1 MHWEWLGHYIPLL
14 VHGLYLTIILWI
26 GSVVI
31 GGIMSVPI
39 ALVQVTGP
47 WWLKYPAR
55 AYCTFMRGTPLLIQL
70 WLIYYGIGS
79 LFPGI
84 PGIRTS
90 FLWPILKEGFYYA
103 VLAFSLNF
111 AGYIGEI
118 LRGAFLGVPKG
129 ELEAARA
136 IGMSPFMVLRRVWLP
151 RAVLQSLPTLAGEIV
166 GQMKATPLAYT
177 ITVMDLM
184 GAKAKITSDTYI
196 MYEPLI
202 LVAVI
207 YMILT
212 FFITQAFGYVE
223 KLIPQRR

>member
-14 VHGLYLTIILWI
+14 VHGLYLTIVLWVA
-26 GSVVI
+26 SVVI

-55 AYCTFMRGTPLLIQL
+55 GYCTFMRGTPLLIQL
-70 WLIYYGIGS
+70 WLIYYGVGS

-103 VLAFSLNF
+103 ILAYSLNF

-118 LRGAFLGVPKG
+118 MRGALLGVPRG

-136 IGMSPFMVLRRVWLP
+136 IGMSPFKVLRRVWLP

-212 FFITQAFGYVE
+212 YFITRAFGYLE

>member
-14 VHGLYLTIILWI
+14 VHGLYLTVILWVA
-26 GSVVI
+26 SVVI
-31 GGIMSVPI
+31 GGVMSVPI

-55 AYCTFMRGTPLLIQL
+55 GYCTFMRGTPLLIQL

-103 VLAFSLNF
+103 ILAYSLNF
-111 AGYIGEI
+111 AGYVGEI
-118 LRGAFLGVPKG
+118 MRGALLGVPRG

-136 IGMSPFMVLRRVWLP
+136 IGMSPFKVLRRVWLP

-207 YMILT
+207 YMVLT

>member
-1 MHWEWLGHYIPLL
+1 MNWEWLPHYIPLL
-14 VHGLYLTIILWI
+14 VHGLYLTIVLWLV
-26 GSVVI
+26 SVVI
-31 GGIMSVPI
+31 GGVLSVPI

-55 AYCTFMRGTPLLIQL
+55 GYCTFMRGTPLLIQL

-103 VLAFSLNF
+103 ILAYSLNF
-111 AGYIGEI
+111 AGYVGEI

-136 IGMSPFMVLRRVWLP
+136 IGMSPFKVLRRVWLP

-196 MYEPLI
+196 LYEPLI

-212 FFITQAFGYVE
+212 FFLTQAFGYVE

>member
-1 MHWEWLGHYIPLL
+1 
-14 VHGLYLTIILWI
+14 
-26 GSVVI
+26 VVI

-55 AYCTFMRGTPLLIQL
+55 GYCTFMRGTPLLIQL

-90 FLWPILKEGFYYA
+90 FLWPILREGFYYA

>member
-14 VHGLYLTIILWI
+14 VHGLYLTIVLWVA
-26 GSVVI
+26 SVVI

-47 WWLKYPAR
+47 WWLKHPAR
-55 AYCTFMRGTPLLIQL
+55 GYCTFMRGTPLLIQL
-70 WLIYYGIGS
+70 WLIYYGVGS

-103 VLAFSLNF
+103 ILAYSLNF

-118 LRGAFLGVPKG
+118 MRGALLGVPRG

-136 IGMSPFMVLRRVWLP
+136 IGMSPFKVLRRVWLP

-212 FFITQAFGYVE
+212 YFITRAFGYLE

>member
-1 MHWEWLGHYIPLL
+1 MRWEWLPHYIPLL
-14 VHGLYLTIILWI
+14 THGLYLTIVLWI
-26 GSVVI
+26 SSVVI
-31 GGIMSVPI
+31 GGILSVPI
-39 ALVQVTGP
+39 ALAQVSGP
-47 WWLKYPAR
+47 WWLRIPAR
-55 AYCTFMRGTPLLIQL
+55 GYCTFMRGTPLLIQL
-70 WLIYYGIGS
+70 WLLYYGIGS

-84 PGIRTS
+84 PGIRSS
-90 FLWPILKEGFYYA
+90 FLWPILREGFYYA
-103 VLAFSLNF
+103 ILAYSLNF
-111 AGYIGEI
+111 AGYVAEI
-118 LRGAFLGVPKG
+118 MRGALLGVPKG

-136 IGMSPFMVLRRVWLP
+136 IGMSPFKVLRRVWLP

-207 YMILT
+207 YMFLT
-212 FFITQAFGYVE
+212 FFITQAFGYIE

>member
-1 MHWEWLGHYIPLL
+1 MHWEWLPHYIPLL
-14 VHGLYLTIILWI
+14 FHGLYLTVVLWI
-26 GSVVI
+26 VSVI
-31 GGIMSVPI
+31 FGGMLSVPI
-39 ALVQVTGP
+39 ALAQVSGP
-47 WWLKYPAR
+47 WWLRIPAR
-55 AYCTFMRGTPLLIQL
+55 SYCTFMRGTPLLIQL
-70 WLIYYGIGS
+70 WLLYYGVGS

-84 PGIRTS
+84 PGIRSS

-103 VLAFSLNF
+103 ILAYSLNF
-111 AGYIGEI
+111 AGYVGEI
-118 LRGAFLGVPKG
+118 MRGAFLGVPKG

-136 IGMSPFMVLRRVWLP
+136 FGMSPIKVLFRVWLP
-151 RAVLQSLPTLAGEIV
+151 RAVYQVLPTLAGEIV

-202 LVAVI
+202 LIAVI

-212 FFITQAFGYVE
+212 FILTQAFGYVE
-223 KLIPQRR
+223 KLIPQKR

>member
-1 MHWEWLGHYIPLL
+1 MHWEWLPHYIPLL
-14 VHGLYLTIILWI
+14 FHGLYLTVVLWI
-26 GSVVI
+26 VSVI
-31 GGIMSVPI
+31 FGGMLSVPI
-39 ALVQVTGP
+39 ALAQVAGP
-47 WWLKYPAR
+47 WWLRIPAR

-70 WLIYYGIGS
+70 WLLYYGVGS

-84 PGIRTS
+84 PGIRSS

-103 VLAFSLNF
+103 ILAYSLNF
-111 AGYIGEI
+111 AGYVGEI
-118 LRGAFLGVPKG
+118 MRGAFLGVPKG

-136 IGMSPFMVLRRVWLP
+136 FGMSPVKVLFRVWLP
-151 RAVLQSLPTLAGEIV
+151 RAVYQVLPTLAGEIV

-202 LVAVI
+202 LIAVI

-212 FFITQAFGYVE
+212 FILTQAFGYVE
-223 KLIPQRR
+223 KLIPQKR

>member
-14 VHGLYLTIILWI
+14 VHGLYLTVILWVA
-26 GSVVI
+26 SVVI
-31 GGIMSVPI
+31 GGVMSVPI

-55 AYCTFMRGTPLLIQL
+55 GYCTFMRGTPLLIQL

-103 VLAFSLNF
+103 ILAYSLNF
-111 AGYIGEI
+111 AGYVGEI
-118 LRGAFLGVPKG
+118 MRGALLGVPRG

-136 IGMSPFMVLRRVWLP
+136 IGMSPFKVLRRVWLP

>member
-31 GGIMSVPI
+31 GGVMSVPI

>member
-1 MHWEWLGHYIPLL
+1 MHWEWLSHYIPLL
-14 VHGLYLTIILWI
+14 IHGLYLTLLLWI
-26 GSVVI
+26 LSVVI
-31 GGIMSVPI
+31 GGIMAVPI

-55 AYCTFMRGTPLLIQL
+55 GYCTFMRGTPLLIQL

-84 PGIRTS
+84 PGIRNS
-90 FLWPILKEGFYYA
+90 FLWPILREGFYYA
-103 VLAFSLNF
+103 VVAFSLNF
-111 AGYIGEI
+111 AGYIGEVM
-118 LRGAFLGVPKG
+118 RGAFLGVPKG

-136 IGMSPFMVLRRVWLP
+136 FGMSPFKVLMRVWLP
-151 RAVLQSLPTLAGEIV
+151 RAVYLVLPTLAGEIV

-202 LVAVI
+202 LIAVI